1 MTGKEVLFKTLR
13 HEETERPA
21 WVPMAGFLHPA
32 NFSKPF
38 KSDCSSPARSFSS
51 AVPSSAAKPCGPTI
65 ALKKSFPRG
74 LPMRILLVEDDP
86 MIADA
91 VKSALADEAHAVDH
105 VSSGRT
111 ALTQLGL
118 SDYQLVLL
126 DLGLPGLDGM
136 SVLRTLRGEG
146 SAKNDIPVIILTAR
160 DALEDRLNG
169 LDAGADDYL
178 VKPFHMSELLA
189 RMRAVMRRRNGAAAN
204 VLSNGDLS
212 LSEAAKTVERAGQ
225 TYTLTKRE
233 YALLSALLARPGA
246 ILSRRALED
255 RIYAVGEEPD
265 SNAVEYLIHALRK
278 KLGADA
284 VKNVRGL
291 GWMVAGRDAKPE

>member
-1 MTGKEVLFKTLR
+1 
-13 HEETERPA
+13 
-21 WVPMAGFLHPA
+21 
-32 NFSKPF
+32 
-38 KSDCSSPARSFSS
+38 
-51 AVPSSAAKPCGPTI
+51 
-65 ALKKSFPRG
+65 
-74 LPMRILLVEDDP
+74 MRILLVEDDP

-105 VSSGRT
+105 VSSGQT
-111 ALTQLGL
+111 ALTQLKL

-126 DLGLPGLDGM
+126 DLGLPGIDGM
-136 SVLRTLRGEG
+136 TVLRTLRGET
-146 SAKNDIPVIILTAR
+146 SQKNDVPVIILTAR

-169 LDAGADDYL
+169 LDAGADDYI

-204 VLSNGDLS
+204 ILSNGDLS
-212 LSEAAKTVERAGQ
+212 LSEATKSVERGGVA
-225 TYTLTKRE
+225 YTLTKRE

-291 GWMVAGRDAKPE
+291 GWMVAGRDGKA

>member
-1 MTGKEVLFKTLR
+1 
-13 HEETERPA
+13 
-21 WVPMAGFLHPA
+21 
-32 NFSKPF
+32 
-38 KSDCSSPARSFSS
+38 
-51 AVPSSAAKPCGPTI
+51 
-65 ALKKSFPRG
+65 
-74 LPMRILLVEDDP
+74 MRILLVEDDP

-233 YALLSALLARPGA
+233 YALFQPSSPARAPFFRAARLKTAFMPLAKNPTAMPWNISFTPCAKSSAPMR
-246 ILSRRALED
+246 
-255 RIYAVGEEPD
+255 
-265 SNAVEYLIHALRK
+265 
-278 KLGADA
+278 
-284 VKNVRGL
+284 
-291 GWMVAGRDAKPE
+291 

>member
-1 MTGKEVLFKTLR
+1 
-13 HEETERPA
+13 
-21 WVPMAGFLHPA
+21 
-32 NFSKPF
+32 
-38 KSDCSSPARSFSS
+38 
-51 AVPSSAAKPCGPTI
+51 
-65 ALKKSFPRG
+65 
-74 LPMRILLVEDDP
+74 MRILLVEDDP

-169 LDAGADDYL
+169 LDAGADGTQL
-178 VKPFHMSELLA
+178 
-189 RMRAVMRRRNGAAAN
+189 
-204 VLSNGDLS
+204 
-212 LSEAAKTVERAGQ
+212 
-225 TYTLTKRE
+225 
-233 YALLSALLARPGA
+233 
-246 ILSRRALED
+246 
-255 RIYAVGEEPD
+255 
-265 SNAVEYLIHALRK
+265 
-278 KLGADA
+278 
-284 VKNVRGL
+284 
-291 GWMVAGRDAKPE
+291 

>member
-1 MTGKEVLFKTLR
+1 
-13 HEETERPA
+13 
-21 WVPMAGFLHPA
+21 
-32 NFSKPF
+32 
-38 KSDCSSPARSFSS
+38 
-51 AVPSSAAKPCGPTI
+51 
-65 ALKKSFPRG
+65 
-74 LPMRILLVEDDP
+74 MRILLVEDDP

-169 LDAGADDYL
+169 L
-178 VKPFHMSELLA
+178 KPFHMSELLA

>member
-1 MTGKEVLFKTLR
+1 
-13 HEETERPA
+13 
-21 WVPMAGFLHPA
+21 
-32 NFSKPF
+32 
-38 KSDCSSPARSFSS
+38 
-51 AVPSSAAKPCGPTI
+51 
-65 ALKKSFPRG
+65 
-74 LPMRILLVEDDP
+74 MRILLVEDDP

-118 SDYQLVLL
+118 SDYQLVLF

>member
-1 MTGKEVLFKTLR
+1 M
-13 HEETERPA
+13 
-21 WVPMAGFLHPA
+21 
-32 NFSKPF
+32 
-38 KSDCSSPARSFSS
+38 
-51 AVPSSAAKPCGPTI
+51 
-65 ALKKSFPRG
+65 
-74 LPMRILLVEDDP
+74 
-86 MIADA
+86 
-91 VKSALADEAHAVDH
+91 
-105 VSSGRT
+105 
-111 ALTQLGL
+111 
-118 SDYQLVLL
+118 
-126 DLGLPGLDGM
+126 GLPGLDGM

>member
-1 MTGKEVLFKTLR
+1 
-13 HEETERPA
+13 
-21 WVPMAGFLHPA
+21 
-32 NFSKPF
+32 
-38 KSDCSSPARSFSS
+38 
-51 AVPSSAAKPCGPTI
+51 
-65 ALKKSFPRG
+65 
-74 LPMRILLVEDDP
+74 MRILLVEDDP

-233 YALLSALLARPGA
+233 YALLSALLAR
-246 ILSRRALED
+246 
-255 RIYAVGEEPD
+255 IYAVGEEPD

>member
-1 MTGKEVLFKTLR
+1 
-13 HEETERPA
+13 
-21 WVPMAGFLHPA
+21 
-32 NFSKPF
+32 
-38 KSDCSSPARSFSS
+38 
-51 AVPSSAAKPCGPTI
+51 
-65 ALKKSFPRG
+65 
-74 LPMRILLVEDDP
+74 MRILLVEDDP

-136 SVLRTLRGEG
+136 SVLRTLRG
-146 SAKNDIPVIILTAR
+146 DYC
-160 DALEDRLNG
+160 